1 MAALLTIESQSSDKV
16 ALYLAECR
24 DLGVPVLPPDINKSN
39 WEFVVEPDGVRFGLG
54 AVKGAGEGA
63 IRSVIEARKALGRV
77 GSLFELAE
85 GIDLRLVNKKVFE
98 SLIKAGA
105 FDALI
110 DNGAE
115 EYLGWRARL
124 FSGLDRILDHGS
136 RHQKDRDQGQS
147 RLFGGDSDE
156 VGKHDDTVSL
166 PAARRW
172 TDTEALAFEKEA
184 LGLYITGHPL
194 QRYAEAIA
202 IVGAR
207 RLGDMVHSDPDCWLP
222 GSSRAVRQL
231 KTKRGDR
238 MAVFML
244 EDEVAKVEAVVFP
257 EAFGRYG
264 GLVQDDAML
273 MVRGKYER
281 DEETSRLV
289 VAELTPLEVIREK
302 AVREVEILLEGK
314 GLETMVDARAGG
326 GARATFRRSPRVTG
340 HERRSCPNALRVR
353 AATARRIR
361 PSDGFVREVEAVCGT
376 GTVVLK

>member
-1 MAALLTIESQSSDKV
+1 MYKRQ
-16 ALYLAECR
+16 
-24 DLGVPVLPPDINKSN
+24 
-39 WEFVVEPDGVRFGLG
+39 
-54 AVKGAGEGA
+54 
-63 IRSVIEARKALGRV
+63 
-77 GSLFELAE
+77 LFELAE

-207 RLGDMVHSDPDCWLP
+207 RLGDMVHSDPDCSIA
-222 GSSRAVRQL
+222 GIVTGVRQL

-314 GLETMVDARAGG
+314 GLETMVMRELAAVLERHSGD
-326 GARATFRRSPRVTG
+326 RRVSLVMNVGRG
-340 HERRSCPNALRVR
+340 PNALRVR